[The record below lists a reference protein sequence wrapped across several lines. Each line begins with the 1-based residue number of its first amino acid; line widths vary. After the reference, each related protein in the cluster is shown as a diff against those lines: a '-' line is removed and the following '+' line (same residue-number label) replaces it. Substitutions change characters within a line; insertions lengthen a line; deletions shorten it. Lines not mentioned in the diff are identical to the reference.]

1 MKKLSIQQ
9 VLNCNRTLFKIFEQ
23 QSTFPVS
30 IGFKIFSIMKKFD
43 EVEEYVFNV
52 LEMTF
57 QDIDFN
63 SMTEEQKM
71 FYNNV
76 VSSEIELDFETID
89 EKFFK
94 ENETVM
100 LTIEDISNLGIILKE
115 KQQ

>member
-1 MKKLSIQQ
+1 
-9 VLNCNRTLFKIFEQ
+9 
-23 QSTFPVS
+23 
-30 IGFKIFSIMKKFD
+30 MKKFD

-57 QDIDFN
+57 QNIDFN
-63 SMTEEQKM
+63 SMTEQQKM
-71 FYNNV
+71 FYNNI
-76 VSSEIELDFETID
+76 VSSEIELEFETID

-115 KQQ
+115 KQ